1 MIGGGQQLFDRLKP
15 IVTMMG
21 KEPFFC
27 GPLGAGLATKQINN
41 YLSGIC
47 TIGTAEAMNI
57 GIRYGLDPKV
67 LAGVIN
73 VSSGQNYNSKVMN
86 PIPGIVPGN
95 IADQGFKGGF
105 SMELCTGVLKLG
117 RQLAE
122 DVQAKSIFGDS
133 LIQAY
138 ETASEDPRCKGKDS
152 RSIYL
157 WIADK

>member
-1 MIGGGQQLFDRLKP
+1 MVGGGRKLFQEIQP
-15 IVTMMG
+15 IVQTMG
-21 KEPFFC
+21 KEPYFC

-47 TIGTAEAMNI
+47 TIGTSEAMNM
-57 GIRYGLDPKV
+57 GIRYGLDPNV

-73 VSSGQNYNSKVMN
+73 SSSGKNYNSEVMN
-86 PIPGIVPGN
+86 PVRGVVPGN
-95 IADQGFKGGF
+95 IADKGFVGGF
-105 SMELCTGVLKLG
+105 SMEMCTGVLKLG

-122 DVQAKSIFGDS
+122 EVQAKLIFGDA
-133 LIQAY
+133 LIEAY
-138 ETASEDPRCKGKDS
+138 ETASKDPRCKGKDS

>member
-1 MIGGGQQLFDRLKP
+1 MVGGGEQLFEKVKP
-15 IVTMMG
+15 IAELMG
-21 KEPFFC
+21 KELFFC

-47 TIGTAEAMNI
+47 TIGTCEAMNM
-57 GIRYGLDPKV
+57 GLRYGLDPNV

-73 VSSGQNYNSKVMN
+73 VSSGQNYNSKLMN
-86 PIPGIVPGN
+86 PVPGVIPGN
-95 IADQGFKGGF
+95 IADRGFEGGF

-122 DVQAKSIFGDS
+122 DVEAKSVFGDA
-133 LIQAY
+133 LIEAF
-138 ETASEDPRCKGKDS
+138 ETTSEDSRCKGKDS
-152 RSIYL
+152 RSIYR